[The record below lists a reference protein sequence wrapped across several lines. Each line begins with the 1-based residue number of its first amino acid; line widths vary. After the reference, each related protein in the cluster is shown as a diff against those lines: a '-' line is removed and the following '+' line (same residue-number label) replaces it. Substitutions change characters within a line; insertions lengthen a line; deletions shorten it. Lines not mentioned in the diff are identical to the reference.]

1 MNIFSCILCDPTK
14 HKSTVWQEQEW
25 TVKHLKNFEVV
36 LILKEKAH
44 T

>member
-1 MNIFSCILCDPTK
+1 MSLAAFLCDPTK
-14 HKSTVWQEQEW
+14 HKSTIWQEQER
-25 TVKHLKNFEVV
+25 TVKDFKNFEVV